1 MHMMMMTREDIEL
14 IRLHTRQLA
23 LRTKHNST
31 FSFVEKNKIKID
43 LLIRYEILSFMVC
56 VVVLVRFRME
66 KSQISI

>member
-23 LRTKHNST
+23 LRTNITVLLVSWK
-31 FSFVEKNKIKID
+31 KNKIKID